1 MQASGQVLTMQTSDL
16 NAPPARPSC
25 YSSILKS
32 KCSNYMVCNQSR
44 LGSALRRRLLLVLA
58 ASATLSCF
66 NAHADNA
73 PLIAAA
79 ADLKFVLDELAG
91 TFQANTGKSVK
102 VVYGSSGNF
111 RRQITEGAPF
121 EVFFSADEGF
131 VQALVKDKLTLD
143 EGKLYAIGR
152 IVVIVPKDS
161 PLKPNGDLSDLA
173 SAITANRIKKFAIA
187 NPEHAPYGRA
197 AKEALEKAGL
207 WSRLQGKLV
216 LGENIAQAAQ
226 FATTGSTD
234 GGIIAYSLALA
245 PAVSQRSR
253 YALIPDSWHAPL
265 RQKMVLLSKAGNTA
279 KDFYRFVQT
288 PPARAVFKKYGFAL
302 PGE

>member
-1 MQASGQVLTMQTSDL
+1 MA
-16 NAPPARPSC
+16 C
-25 YSSILKS
+25 K
-32 KCSNYMVCNQSR
+32 QSR
-44 LGSALRRRLLLVLA
+44 LGSALCRRLLLVLA

-66 NAHADNA
+66 NARADNA

-79 ADLKFVLDELAG
+79 ADLKFALDELAR

-161 PLKPNGDLSDLA
+161 PLKPNGDLSDLT
-173 SAITANRIKKFAIA
+173 SAITSNRIKKFAIA

-245 PAVSQRSR
+245 PAVGQHSR
-253 YALIPDSWHAPL
+253 YALIPDSWHSPL

-279 KDFYRFVQT
+279 RDFYHFVQT